1 MDVRL
6 SAPRPPAPGPRRT
19 VQATPDLAVGAA
31 RRTMSTDMT
40 RPDGLRGGVVVVISG
55 RDVVRAED
63 GMLQVVDE
71 IGGRLEVD
79 AATGTVGSA
88 ALDGGRSPVP
98 DLAGLSLRRGWGRSL
113 SAALPDD
120 GRSLLGSVLED
131 LGGAFLV
138 SGYALLHAG
147 VLDMPAEEG
156 ARRADAQQDIC
167 IGWAAD
173 GDVVATL
180 RTTGVNA
187 LPVGPQAAPGL
198 IADDRWH
205 RLDEPDPRTVRRLR
219 RLDVR
224 SGTSGPVAQAHFRDS
239 YASDGSET
247 VMHEYV
253 VDPTVDADGTIT
265 AIRVDA
271 RVLPWNSCPGAVPS
285 AQRIVGATLH
295 EIPAHV
301 RRELTGPTTCT
312 HLNSTLRSIA
322 DIGHLLTLTKGGQ
335 Q

>member
-6 SAPRPPAPGPRRT
+6 SAPRPPAPGPGRT
-19 VQATPDLAVGAA
+19 VQVTPELAVGAA
-31 RRTMSTDMT
+31 RRTTSTDMT

-63 GMLQVVDE
+63 GTLQVVDE
-71 IGGRLEVD
+71 VGGRLEVD
-79 AATGTVGSA
+79 AATGTIGSA
-88 ALDGGRSPVP
+88 VLDGGRSPVP

-120 GRSLLGSVLED
+120 GRSLLGSMLED

-147 VLDMPAEEG
+147 VLNLPPEEG
-156 ARRADAQQDIC
+156 PRRADAQQDIC

-173 GDVVATL
+173 GDVVAML

-187 LPVGPQAAPGL
+187 LPIGPHAAPGL
-198 IADDRWH
+198 IAGDRWH
-205 RLDEPDPRTVRRLR
+205 ALDEPGHRTVRRLR

-224 SGTSGPVAQAHFRDS
+224 SGRSGPIAQAHFRDS
-239 YASDGSET
+239 HAADGTEN

-253 VDPTVDADGTIT
+253 VDPTVDVDGRIT
-265 AIRVDA
+265 TIRVDA
-271 RVLPWNSCPGAVPS
+271 RVLPWNTCPGAVPS

-295 EIPAHV
+295 EIPATV

-322 DIGHLLTLTKGGQ
+322 DIGHLLTLIRGDQ